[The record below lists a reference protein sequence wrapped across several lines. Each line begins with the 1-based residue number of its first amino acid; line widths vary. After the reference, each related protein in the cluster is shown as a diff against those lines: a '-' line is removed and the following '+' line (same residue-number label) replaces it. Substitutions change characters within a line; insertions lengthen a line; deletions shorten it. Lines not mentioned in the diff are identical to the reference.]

1 MLLDRYPLSFFDEVP
16 KHILESGFVLP
27 KTSITETV
35 MSSHIN
41 VTEITDLVAWK
52 HLLSEGAPSKS
63 LSLKNTIPIRNDADF
78 VGHFVEALIAD
89 TIQVLLSEIMIFA
102 APPSYQRTKVHDF
115 PGVFSQPD
123 NGKTLKVVLEEHGMR
138 TLNLSAT
145 IDYYRKNRAYV
156 KRGFHVAAEKEE
168 QYNQNNG
175 RTGVLPTF
183 QKRIQ
188 KKEGE
193 RQSVVEVK
201 HALHSFIYTAQTAIY
216 TTMLGFSRG
225 YLLNTYTGERRTV
238 GPLDRQQMND
248 IKQTSSTELYVQD
261 SRDKKRSPV
270 GEIEIPIEFAALA
283 FKPGSSTVISV
294 FHKIMDGVD
303 CASETESVLSLIN
316 CQLAQQSFDGL
327 ANEFTEWA
335 NSIAPK
341 RTWSKTGRDH
351 FISYKYC
358 PIQSRTMDTSTTTTN
373 TIVDGL
379 RDETQDT
386 KKGPSILH
394 PTVIKH
400 KVNIKRENEEKK
412 FESEPPEN
420 NNEDTLNKSE
430 ENVEC
435 NDDTGIHGPAEHIG
449 CGKPNNHLEQVEHK
463 APIGIVENSGV
474 NEETPPQPM
483 DGSKEGGDNLTL
495 IRASDEKTNGPD
507 GSLYPT
513 IFIWGLLILL
523 LFFFIT

>member
-123 NGKTLKVVLEEHGMR
+123 NGKTLKGRQRLDSIQR
-138 TLNLSAT
+138 
-145 IDYYRKNRAYV
+145 

-188 KKEGE
+188 KKVTIHRSDVRAGTLRGDVDFCSEQEGE

-248 IKQTSSTELYVQD
+248 IVRATIGLRLSV
-261 SRDKKRSPV
+261 
-270 GEIEIPIEFAALA
+270 AA
-283 FKPGSSTVISV
+283 
-294 FHKIMDGVD
+294 
-303 CASETESVLSLIN
+303 VLSFRKATI
-316 CQLAQQSFDGL
+316 
-327 ANEFTEWA
+327 E
-335 NSIAPK
+335 
-341 RTWSKTGRDH
+341 
-351 FISYKYC
+351 
-358 PIQSRTMDTSTTTTN
+358 TN
-373 TIVDGL
+373 IV
-379 RDETQDT
+379 
-386 KKGPSILH
+386 H
-394 PTVIKH
+394 
-400 KVNIKRENEEKK
+400 
-412 FESEPPEN
+412 
-420 NNEDTLNKSE
+420 
-430 ENVEC
+430 
-435 NDDTGIHGPAEHIG
+435 
-449 CGKPNNHLEQVEHK
+449 
-463 APIGIVENSGV
+463 
-474 NEETPPQPM
+474 
-483 DGSKEGGDNLTL
+483 
-495 IRASDEKTNGPD
+495 
-507 GSLYPT
+507 
-513 IFIWGLLILL
+513 
-523 LFFFIT
+523 